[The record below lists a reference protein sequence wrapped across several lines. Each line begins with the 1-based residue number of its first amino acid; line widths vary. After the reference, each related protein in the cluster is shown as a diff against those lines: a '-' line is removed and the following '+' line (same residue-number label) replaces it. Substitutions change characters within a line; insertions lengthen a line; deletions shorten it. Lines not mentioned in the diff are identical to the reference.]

1 NDEILG
7 IASELVRAPEELRSA
22 VRLTLG
28 QTLIVRDR
36 TAARRLQ
43 ADLPTHA
50 RAVTLRG
57 EVFRGDGLVI
67 AGKTASSSTL
77 SRGRQ
82 KREFESTLSG
92 LIARLNDS
100 NALVE
105 RLSNEL
111 AAAQRE
117 LASAETDARESRV
130 RLGEAQETEQQAGLE
145 SEAVARQ
152 LEWQKNQLGQLKSE
166 LD

>member
-1 NDEILG
+1 
-7 IASELVRAPEELRSA
+7 V
-22 VRLTLG
+22 
-28 QTLIVRDR
+28 
-36 TAARRLQ
+36 TAAPPEDYKP
-43 ADLPTHA
+43 DLPTHA
-50 RAVTLRG
+50 RVVTLRG

-82 KREFESTLSG
+82 KREFESTISG
-92 LIARLNDS
+92 LIARLADS
-100 NALVE
+100 NDLVE

-111 AAAQRE
+111 AAAQRD
-117 LASAETDARESRV
+117 LAQAETDAREARV

-152 LEWQKNQLGQLKSE
+152 LEWQKNQLEQLKFE
-166 LD
+166 LQRRFPSKIN